1 MIKPIVHDPAALSVP
16 ATPATPADSQVVTD
30 LIDTLAAHTEDCV
43 GMAANMIGTNKR
55 IIAVQL
61 GPFTIVMLNA
71 KITQQH
77 GSYQATESCLSI
89 AGEKT
94 TTRYHQVTV
103 DYYDRN
109 FKHQQQRF
117 NDFTAQIIQHELDH
131 CDGKLI

>member
-16 ATPATPADSQVVTD
+16 ATPATPADSQIVTN

-61 GPFTIVMLNA
+61 GPFAIVMLNA

-89 AGEKT
+89 AGERT